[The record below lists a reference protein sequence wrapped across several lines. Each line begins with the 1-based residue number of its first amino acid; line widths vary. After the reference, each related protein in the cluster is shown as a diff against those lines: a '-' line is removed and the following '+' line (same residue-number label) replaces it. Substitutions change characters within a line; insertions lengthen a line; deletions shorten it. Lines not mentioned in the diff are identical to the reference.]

1 MLKRVSIA
9 AGLASQLLELKV
21 VVQALSKLMMNRQQ
35 IRLEF
40 EKMPEMRRAP
50 TEKGFCKKENPA
62 PAFFHLV
69 PVHSSVYV
77 YSGNTVRRKKI
88 GTFVALCKMA
98 PFKRL

>member
-69 PVHSSVYV
+69 PVHSSVYIMV
-77 YSGNTVRRKKI
+77 I
-88 GTFVALCKMA
+88 QLEE
-98 PFKRL
+98 KRLKLLQLYSK

>member
-1 MLKRVSIA
+1 MYQLKYVEKGKYIA

-69 PVHSSVYV
+69 PVHSSVYIMV
-77 YSGNTVRRKKI
+77 IQLEEKD
-88 GTFVALCKMA
+88 
-98 PFKRL
+98 